1 MADRSHI
8 LIVEDDPLVVD
19 VIAVSLSRDYRVSS
33 VNTVGAAIAY
43 LRTSHVDVVLS
54 GHCATGWSGH

>member
-19 VIAVSLSRDYRVSS
+19 VMVASLESRLPRKLSEHRGSGACILANVARGCGPHRQ
-33 VNTVGAAIAY
+33 NTS
-43 LRTSHVDVVLS
+43 RRPRH
-54 GHCATGWSGH
+54 